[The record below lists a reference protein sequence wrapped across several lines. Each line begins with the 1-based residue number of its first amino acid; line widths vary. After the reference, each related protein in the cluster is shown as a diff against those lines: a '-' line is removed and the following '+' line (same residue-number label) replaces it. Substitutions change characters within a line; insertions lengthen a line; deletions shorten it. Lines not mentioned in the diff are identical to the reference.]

1 MDKMEAAKKK
11 GEYVRENREQLAR
24 FQLEGGPCIPLPK
37 PRLRLEITGQKRRA
51 SQSQP
56 GDADDEDDGQRR
68 VKSKTSPTQ
77 SNLLDGETRKRVR
90 EAANESRLMERE
102 SANGSSEARVKR
114 EKSESN
120 ERSAT
125 PQAQTGPRFND
136 NKYME
141 EYQKHYNRAMLD
153 IVILRSLGDAERTTI
168 QDEEFRDTLME
179 EFKERMCSL
188 TNATENAWK
197 IFKQMGDRR
206 NN

>member
-11 GEYVRENREQLAR
+11 GEYVRENREQLAS

-37 PRLRLEITGQKRRA
+37 SRLRSETTGQKRRA

-102 SANGSSEARVKR
+102 SANGSSEAQVKR

-120 ERSAT
+120 KRSAT
-125 PQAQTGPRFND
+125 PQAQTGPRFH

-153 IVILRSLGDAERTTI
+153 IVILRSLGDADDTGRPEERSSVNHSTYNTCTSRLI
-168 QDEEFRDTLME
+168 R
-179 EFKERMCSL
+179 
-188 TNATENAWK
+188 
-197 IFKQMGDRR
+197 
-206 NN
+206 

>member
-1 MDKMEAAKKK
+1 MDKMEAAKKN

-24 FQLEGGPCIPLPK
+24 LQLERRPCIPLPK
-37 PRLRLEITGQKRRA
+37 PRLRSETTGQKRRA

-77 SNLLDGETRKRVR
+77 SNLVDGETRKRVR

-102 SANGSSEARVKR
+102 SANGSSEAQVKR

-136 NKYME
+136 KYME

-153 IVILRSLGDAERTTI
+153 IMILRSLGDAERTTI

-179 EFKERMCSL
+179 EFRERMCKSH
-188 TNATENAWK
+188 
-197 IFKQMGDRR
+197 QRY
-206 NN
+206 